1 MTFPLSA
8 ADWHDCFLRRG
19 ALGAAE
25 IWLQRLAKISSATQ
39 RATLTS
45 LPPLP
50 ALQQRFLAAWERREQ
65 PLGGVPFLAKDLFAT
80 AGDATGAG
88 SVFLRRQLGPAARD
102 ASLVAHLREQ
112 GAVLGG
118 KTQLNEFAFG
128 MSGENPHF
136 GDCPHPLR
144 PELLS
149 GGSSSGSAWAVGAG
163 LVPFALGTDT
173 SGSIRVPAAF
183 CGVFGARLQ
192 PGLLAP
198 EELFP
203 LAPSFDTPGWL
214 ARSWED
220 LRTVGRA
227 LLGEE
232 NAPAS
237 DFPRRL
243 WLADPEWL
251 SSGVFAATSRFASDH
266 GFITDDSA
274 AKEFFTAIKEVENS
288 YPVLGAHEAAQIHG
302 LWLNRYQEEYDP
314 VVWARLEAGRQR
326 TAEEISAA
334 QSHRERIIACWEN
347 LFARHDVIA
356 LPVTPV
362 PAQPKSAQT
371 EDLRRA
377 LLHLNTPASMAA
389 LPALTVPVPL
399 ADGLTTGVQLVFPS
413 LAALRGGLAGFD
425 FPPRHAD

>member
-25 IWLQRLAKISSATQ
+25 VWLQRLAKISSATQ

-50 ALQQRFLAAWERREQ
+50 ALQQRFLAAWEQREQ

-183 CGVFGARLQ
+183 CGVYGARLQ

-214 ARSWED
+214 AHSWAD
-220 LRTVGRA
+220 LQAVGA
-227 LLGEE
+227 AVLGGK
-232 NAPAS
+232 NAPTS
-237 DFPRRL
+237 EFPRRL

-251 SSGVFAATSRFASDH
+251 SPEVFTVTNRFAASH
-266 GFITDDSA
+266 GFVTDDSA
-274 AKEFFTAIKEVENS
+274 AKEFFTTIEGVENS
-288 YPVLGAHEAAQIHG
+288 YPVLGSHEAAQIHG

-326 TAEEISAA
+326 TAEEIAAA
-334 QSHRERIIACWEN
+334 QSHRARITACLEN
-347 LFARHDVIA
+347 LFSCYDVLA
-356 LPVTPV
+356 LPITPV
-362 PAQPKSAQT
+362 PAQPKSGQT
-371 EDLRRA
+371 EFLRRS
-377 LLHLNTPASMAA
+377 LLHLNTPTSMAA
-389 LPALTVPVPL
+389 LPALTIPVPL
-399 ADGLTTGVQLVFPS
+399 ADGLTTGIQLVFPS
-413 LAALRGGLAGFD
+413 LAALQRGLAEFS
-425 FPPRHAD
+425 FP